1 MEGMGDSYSEFIQR
15 AEESSSSPS
24 CSSIFKQKKII
35 KASDNNRQSCSTSM
49 PSHQGNRHGI
59 PHSHHPP
66 LGPGLQSP
74 YAQSPFSNCNSST
87 QRPSHS
93 RSLSQPAFLSLDQS
107 SSMSSV
113 PEAQLFDRLPP
124 ISPASMHLS
133 KRRNGMSVGAT
144 VASSDISGGSS
155 LDASMDNQNPLGASN
170 RSGIAISTAAHCP
183 LPPSSFGSSGS
194 GLPARQGHR
203 RVHSEVPYQFSQQ
216 LQSSFGP
223 INDFLTSGT
232 LKDGAGRERI
242 RDQPFEGQVSR
253 DCKGGFN
260 MDDDL
265 NMECLKE
272 SGELGN
278 NLYNVPVEMQNRDNV
293 KNSEGGVIGPV
304 NDESRKQI
312 MDANDKACKGLETRA
327 EKSLKVVDAE
337 SKERTHNIYGS
348 NISEN
353 ECQDIVMRTADGS
366 DGIHIRTDSGGS
378 DMMKEK
384 NDKDADWSSSG
395 DEADSEINL
404 IGNQNRNALLLERDK
419 EGNGHQSF
427 GSTRHNRSMSV
438 DSILTNTNSI
448 NSAKDLKLSPSQSQ
462 SSRDFHRSSTDV
474 NINFKMELGNGEFT
488 EAELK
493 KILSNEKLTEIART
507 DPRRVKRILANRLS
521 AARSKERKMLYISE
535 LEGKVQTLQTEATT
549 LSAQLTL
556 MQRDL
561 SGLANE
567 NNGLKL
573 RLQAMEQQAQL
584 QDALNKALM
593 EEVQR
598 LKLATGQPIAEQ
610 SSGLVQQISLS
621 SHLYQLQQHGLQQQ
635 QQVEDNVQSS
645 GQKISQNGTF
655 QNSNNAYQQFM
666 GSV

>member
-1 MEGMGDSYSEFIQR
+1 M
-15 AEESSSSPS
+15 
-24 CSSIFKQKKII
+24 SSIWQQ
-35 KASDNNRQSCSTSM
+35 NE
-49 PSHQGNRHGI
+49 
-59 PHSHHPP
+59 
-66 LGPGLQSP
+66 SP
-74 YAQSPFSNCNSST
+74 YSQSPFSNCNSST

-93 RSLSQPAFLSLDQS
+93 RSLSQPAFLSLDQN

-124 ISPASMHLS
+124 ISPASMNLS
-133 KRRNGMSVGAT
+133 KRRSGMPFGAS
-144 VASSDISGGSS
+144 VASSDMSGGNS
-155 LDASMDNQNPLGASN
+155 LDASMENQNPLGVSN
-170 RSGIAISTAAHCP
+170 RSGIAISTAAAAHCP

-203 RVHSEVPYQFSQQ
+203 RTHSEVPYKFSQQ
-216 LQSSFGP
+216 LQSSFGQMD
-223 INDFLTSGT
+223 DFLASGI
-232 LKDGAGRERI
+232 LKDSAGRERI
-242 RDQPFEGQVSR
+242 RDQPFEGQVSQ
-253 DCKGGFN
+253 DGKGGFN

-272 SGELGN
+272 RGELGN

-293 KNSEGGVIGPV
+293 KNSEGVDIGPV

-312 MDANDKACKGLETRA
+312 MDANDRACKGLETRA
-327 EKSLKVVDAE
+327 EKNLKAADAE
-337 SKERTHNIYGS
+337 SKEKSHNIYGS
-348 NISEN
+348 SIIEN
-353 ECQDIVMRTADGS
+353 ECRDIMMRSADGS

-395 DEADSEINL
+395 DEADSEANL
-404 IGNQNRNALLLERDK
+404 IGNQNRNALPLERDK

-427 GSTRHNRSMSV
+427 GSTRHNRSMSM
-438 DSILTNTNSI
+438 DSILSNMNGI

-462 SSRDFHRSSTDV
+462 NSRDFRRSSTDV
-474 NINFKMELGNGEFT
+474 NIKFKMELGNGEFT

-610 SSGLVQQISLS
+610 SSGMAQQMSLS

-635 QQVEDNVQSS
+635 QQVEENVQSS